1 MSTDTPPGTEPDR
14 EVLTAMLDEQRAILR
29 WKASGLDREQMTT
42 TVGASSLH
50 LAGIV
55 KHMTR
60 VEQDWFA
67 WVFDGLMPE
76 EPWRSRLYG
85 PDPEVDW
92 EFRSAVDDDPDEL
105 LAGYDAACERSR
117 VIVAATPSLD
127 QQAAREMGEWP
138 SPSLRWILAH
148 MIEETARHNG
158 HADLLR
164 EAIDGLVGEDPPT
177 P

>member
-1 MSTDTPPGTEPDR
+1 MADFDATTETER
-14 EVLTAMLDEQRAILR
+14 SVLTEMLDQQRTILR
-29 WKASGLDREQMTT
+29 WKAGGLDRDAMTT
-42 TVGASSLH
+42 TTAASSLH

-67 WVFDGLMPE
+67 WVFQGLMPE

-92 EFRSAVDDDPDEL
+92 EFHSAVDDDPEEL
-105 LAGYDAACERSR
+105 LAAYDAACERSR
-117 VIVAATPSLD
+117 GIVAATPSLD
-127 QQAAREMGEWP
+127 QQAERDFGEWP
-138 SPSLRWILAH
+138 SPTLRWILAH

-164 EAIDGLVGEDPPT
+164 EFIDGQVGEDPPR
-177 P
+177 